1 LLQES
6 LASFIVNERSAFRIT
21 PSVQLDRKMAVIDG
35 ELKRWR
41 IPHFFSDRTHIPFS
55 SRIVKLSV
63 GNALLKVSGRRL
75 RRPTDLNALAP
86 NFFGTRGGT
95 EKKGAKKVQ
104 AIPERQSGTFSKRA
118 LTYCKRS
125 SVCQPVFRGEQPKA
139 WSYKPGRSRLIAEI
153 SA

>member
-6 LASFIVNERSAFRIT
+6 LASFVVNERSAFRIT

-41 IPHFFSDRTHIPFS
+41 IPHFFSDRMDIPFS

-86 NFFGTRGGT
+86 DFFGTRGGT
-95 EKKGAKKVQ
+95 EKKGCQESTGNPRTSERNVLEESVDLLQ
-104 AIPERQSGTFSKRA
+104 AILGLPAG
-118 LTYCKRS
+118 
-125 SVCQPVFRGEQPKA
+125 V
-139 WSYKPGRSRLIAEI
+139 PGRTTQGLKL
-153 SA
+153 